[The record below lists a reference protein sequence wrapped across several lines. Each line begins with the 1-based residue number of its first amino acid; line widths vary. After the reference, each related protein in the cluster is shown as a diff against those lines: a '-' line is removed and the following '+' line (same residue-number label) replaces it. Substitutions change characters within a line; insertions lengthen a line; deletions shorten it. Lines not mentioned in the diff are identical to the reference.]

1 MKKKEKGRREER
13 RAKGKEKGKREK
25 RRAKGEK
32 EGQKKK
38 KEIRNTGRLWTPLF
52 FSFLKLI

>member
-1 MKKKEKGRREER
+1 VKKKEKGRREER

-38 KEIRNTGRLWTPLF
+38 KRNPEHWQVVDPPF
-52 FSFLKLI
+52 FFLSLN

>member
-38 KEIRNTGRLWTPLF
+38 KRNPEHWQGVDPPF

>member
-52 FSFLKLI
+52 SFFP

>member
-1 MKKKEKGRREER
+1 VKKKEKGRREER

-52 FSFLKLI
+52 FFFP

>member
-1 MKKKEKGRREER
+1 VKKKEKGRREER

-52 FSFLKLI
+52 FLSLN

>member
-1 MKKKEKGRREER
+1 VKKKEKGRREER

-38 KEIRNTGRLWTPLF
+38 KRNPEHWQVVDPPF
-52 FSFLKLI
+52 FFFP